1 MTKIRKR
8 PSIQLLSTIIESLE
22 GIQASLPTGYIEEDD
37 QDDDGGDQEIR
48 GKGIA
53 DSEEIEVALSAL
65 VSIVCERLEIP
76 VEPSSLSDLL
86 ESIFSPEDDV
96 VSVAVNLEDAIN
108 GYFGELF
115 GEDLDLADTY
125 FSDLIELL
133 KERREKWK
141 HRKR

>member
-1 MTKIRKR
+1 
-8 PSIQLLSTIIESLE
+8 LE